1 MIAAQRDGKGR
12 SIMHGASGTT
22 VLCTVLL
29 VRAGRKR
36 DLSPATHTRAHE
48 WELLMVKE
56 TGEDR
61 DRQLETYK
69 AQRDRL
75 VAELDSY
82 RSGASTAAGTGKDR
96 TDAISKLEREI
107 TQLEERIAQLEVELG
122 KA

>member
-1 MIAAQRDGKGR
+1 
-12 SIMHGASGTT
+12 
-22 VLCTVLL
+22 
-29 VRAGRKR
+29 
-36 DLSPATHTRAHE
+36 
-48 WELLMVKE
+48 MVKE

-82 RSGASTAAGTGKDR
+82 RAGESTISDTGKERADI
-96 TDAISKLEREI
+96 TDETIAKLEREI
-107 TQLEERIAQLEVELG
+107 SQLEEMIAQLEVEFG

>member
-1 MIAAQRDGKGR
+1 
-12 SIMHGASGTT
+12 
-22 VLCTVLL
+22 
-29 VRAGRKR
+29 
-36 DLSPATHTRAHE
+36 
-48 WELLMVKE
+48 MVKE

-82 RSGASTAAGTGKDR
+82 RLGASTATGKDP
-96 TDAISKLEREI
+96 TDTSDETIAMLEREI
-107 TQLEERIAQLEVELG
+107 SRLEEMIAQYEVELG